1 MRCGVFLC
9 QCGGN
14 ISGVLDLDALAA
26 EMGGFDGVAEV
37 QINQFM
43 CGTEGHGQ
51 ISKAID
57 ERGLDH
63 LVVGSCSPR
72 FQGPTFE
79 RIARD
84 LGLGENAV
92 AFANLREGCS
102 FVHKDQP
109 ELAQEKAGRI
119 LRAAVT
125 RAAYQHDL
133 PRRRTFLHR
142 SALIV
147 GGGIAGMT
155 AAEELAASGIEVH
168 MVERQASLGGY
179 MARLSKTFPTE
190 DCAMCSLAP
199 RLTDTALN
207 PRIHVHTLTDVESI
221 SGPPGEFS
229 VTLAHHPRFVSETCV
244 GCGECVDV
252 CPVKYGNSFDF
263 NVAERTAISRPF
275 SNAVPATFHIERN
288 GWSPCKSTCP
298 VNTSTQG
305 YVALIAAGRFEEAY
319 RVASE
324 PNPFSSVCGR
334 ICTRL
339 CEVAC
344 ERAKLDEPIA
354 IAQLKRYV
362 ADTVG
367 PTVPVEPAPL
377 MYDEKVA
384 IVGGGP
390 AGLTAARDLAN
401 LGYRTTVFEAQPVAG
416 GMLRLGIPDYRL
428 PKDVL
433 QREIDAVTARGVDL
447 RLGQRCGHDFTVDGL
462 LADGYSSVFLATGL
476 QQSAA
481 AQLPGDDLPGVLRA
495 VEFLRDVNLAG
506 DGVNGPA
513 ADTGVRDSA
522 GQAWPVP
529 RVGEQVVV
537 IGGGDVALDAAR
549 SALRLQVAAGR
560 EPNVTLVY
568 RRTKVEMP
576 ANASEV
582 EEAREEGLSVE
593 FLVIPLEI
601 VAAGG
606 AKVDL
611 DGAKGAGKAGER
623 PIGSIRLQRCELGD
637 PDESGRRQPVPLAGQ
652 EFELPADTVI
662 FAVGQ
667 SLVTDFL
674 QGCEGVACDGDA
686 LAIDRATMMTS
697 KPGVFAGGDV
707 APEKFLTAIEAIAA
721 GSAAARAIHNYLR
734 GEALLPVWP
743 EIKATARPD
752 EARMAGAERQ
762 RRVPIGRP
770 DGVERRNHWHEV
782 NLPYST
788 EEAVAEAQ
796 RCLDCAVCSE
806 CGSCVQV
813 CPAHS
818 IDFDDAETTEEIT
831 VGAVLIASGHQE
843 FDAHRKT
850 ALGFG
855 RHANVLTQSQLSRLL
870 SASGPTEGELV
881 RPSDGMAPRSVLMLQ
896 CVGSRD
902 CSSSGNEHCS
912 AVCCLFATLH
922 SSLIKQ
928 HDPSIEVTI
937 GYTDMRTPGK
947 AHEEYYKLVQS
958 RGVHYV
964 RGRIGEIQE
973 EPDKSLRVRFEDTMT
988 GRKYDE
994 QFDMVVLSAGL
1005 EASDGT
1011 REIAHVAGLQTGAAG
1026 FIKEYHPKLRPV
1038 DTQRAG
1044 MFVCGTAQGPKN
1056 IPDSIAQAKAAAA
1069 RAVSMLSTGFVLTPA
1084 QVAASDEDV
1093 CIGCGVCETICP
1105 QGAVTLSSGADAH
1118 AIVDPNICR
1127 GCGICAADCPSG
1139 AIQLGGF
1146 SDAELLAEVSG

>member
-14 ISGVLDLDALAA
+14 ISDVLDLEALATG
-26 EMGGFDGVAEV
+26 MQGLDGVAEV

-43 CGTEGHGQ
+43 CGTEGHAQ
-51 ISKAID
+51 ISRAVD

-63 LVVGSCSPR
+63 LVIGSCSPR

-102 FVHKDQP
+102 FVHRDEP
-109 ELAQEKAGRI
+109 DLAQQKAGRI
-119 LRAAVT
+119 LRAAVS

-133 PRRRTFLHR
+133 PRKRTFLHR
-142 SALIV
+142 SALVV
-147 GGGIAGMT
+147 GGGIAGMA
-155 AAEELAASGIEVH
+155 AAEELAAAGIEVH

-221 SGPPGEFS
+221 SGPPGEFR
-229 VTLAHHPRFVSETCV
+229 VTLKHHPRFVRETCV
-244 GCGECVDV
+244 GCGECVSV
-252 CPVKYGNSFDF
+252 CPVTYGNSFDF

-275 SNAVPATFHIERN
+275 SNAVPATFHIERK

-339 CEVAC
+339 CEFAC

-354 IAQLKRYV
+354 IAQLKRFV

-367 PTVPVEPAPL
+367 PTIPPQPAPL
-377 MYDEKVA
+377 AYDEKVA

-390 AGLTAARDLAN
+390 AGLTAARDLAR

-433 QREIDAVTARGVDL
+433 QREIDAITAQGVDL
-447 RLGQRCGHDFTVDGL
+447 RLNARCGTDFSVDGL
-462 LADGYSSVFLATGL
+462 LEDGYGAVFLATGL
-476 QQSAA
+476 QKSAEA
-481 AQLPGDDLPGVLRA
+481 RLPGDDLAGVLRA
-495 VEFLRDVNLAG
+495 VEFLRDVNLTS
-506 DGVNGPA
+506 DGLNGPGSGPVA
-513 ADTGVRDSA
+513 GAGKDSA
-522 GQAWPVP
+522 GEARPVP
-529 RVGEQVVV
+529 RVGEHVVV

-549 SALRLQVAAGR
+549 SAIRLQVAAGR
-560 EPNVTLVY
+560 EPDVTLVY

-576 ANASEV
+576 ANVSEV
-582 EEAREEGLSVE
+582 DEAREEGLQVE
-593 FLVIPLEI
+593 FLVMPLEI
-601 VAAGG
+601 IAADAADTG
-606 AKVDL
+606 
-611 DGAKGAGKAGER
+611 GER
-623 PIGSIRLQRCELGD
+623 RIGAVKLQRCELGE
-637 PDESGRRQPVPLAGQ
+637 PDASGRRRPVPLDGTQ
-652 EFELPADTVI
+652 FVVPADTVV

-667 SLVTDFL
+667 SLVPDFL
-674 QGCEGVACDGDA
+674 EGCEGVTRDGDA
-686 LAIDRATMMTS
+686 LPIDRATMMTN

-721 GSAAARAIHNYLR
+721 GSAAARAVHNYLR
-734 GEALLPVWP
+734 GEVLLPVWP
-743 EIKATARPD
+743 EQKVTARPD
-752 EARMAGAERQ
+752 EARLAGVERR
-762 RRVPIGRP
+762 RRVPIGRA
-770 DGVERRNHWHEV
+770 DGAERRTHWGEV
-782 NLPYST
+782 NQPYT
-788 EEAVAEAQ
+788 AGDAVAEAR

-806 CGSCVQV
+806 CGSCVEV
-813 CPAHS
+813 CPAHAV
-818 IDFDDAETTEEIT
+818 DFDDAETTEDIT
-831 VGAVLIASGHQE
+831 VGAVVIATGHQE
-843 FDAHRKT
+843 FDARRKT
-850 ALGFG
+850 PLGYG
-855 RHANVLTQSQLSRLL
+855 RYPNVLTQSQLGRLL
-870 SASGPTEGELV
+870 SASGPTEGELA
-881 RPSDGMAPRSVLMLQ
+881 RPSDGKPPKSVLMLQ

-902 CSSSGNEHCS
+902 CTSSGNEHCS
-912 AVCCLFATLH
+912 AICCLFATLH

-928 HDPSIEVTI
+928 HDPAIAVTI

-947 AHEEYYKLVQS
+947 AHEEYYRLVQS
-958 RGVHYV
+958 RGVRYV
-964 RGRIGEIQE
+964 RGRVGEVLE
-973 EPDKSLRVRFEDTMT
+973 EPDGSLSVRFEDTMT
-988 GRKYDE
+988 GRKYNE
-994 QFDMVVLSAGL
+994 NFDMLVLSAGL

-1011 REIAHVAGLQTGAAG
+1011 VEIAHVAGLQTGAAG
-1026 FIKEYHPKLRPV
+1026 FIREYHPKLRPM

-1044 MFVCGTAQGPKN
+1044 MFVCGTAQGPKS
-1056 IPDSIAQAKAAAA
+1056 IPDSIAQAKAAAS
-1069 RAVSMLSTGFVLTPA
+1069 RAVSLLSTGFVLTPA
-1084 QVAASDEDV
+1084 QVAASDENV
-1093 CIGCGVCETICP
+1093 CIGCGVCEAICP
-1105 QGAVTLSSGADAH
+1105 QGAVTLTAGAGAH
-1118 AIVDPNICR
+1118 SVVDPNVCR

-1146 SDAELLAEVSG
+1146 SDAELLAEVTG